1 MILKFLVLFLLTIF
15 SKSDFSENRV
25 FPFSSTIDLGTPI
38 DVLILSLQAEG
49 RTYQIDSF
57 SCDRIA
63 VTTFK
68 KDLPNDSV
76 EVVYYFRSIPFI
88 TNRQVVSG
96 LYQVELNYSNDMSRT
111 SDDKIVDV
119 FVTEFADLMEVKIKK
134 RKNIIIENEILND
147 RQHPKNGVFNLD
159 GVWFV
164 ANKEGNVVSFNFPKR
179 EFIKRGQKSRIV
191 FKQMF
196 SIDWKCE

>member
-25 FPFSSTIDLGTPI
+25 FPFSSTIDFGTPI
-38 DVLILSLQAEG
+38 DILILSLQVEN
-49 RTYQIDSF
+49 RHFQIDSF

-68 KDLPNDSV
+68 KDTRIDSV
-76 EVVYYFRSIPFI
+76 EIVYYFYSNKLRSNGQII
-88 TNRQVVSG
+88 SG

-134 RKNIIIENEILND
+134 HKNIIIENEILND